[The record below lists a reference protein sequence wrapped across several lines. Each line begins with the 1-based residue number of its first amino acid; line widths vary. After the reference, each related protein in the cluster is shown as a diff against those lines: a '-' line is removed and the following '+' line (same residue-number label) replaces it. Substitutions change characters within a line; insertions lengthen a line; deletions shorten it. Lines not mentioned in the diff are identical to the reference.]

1 MVSQECTVIKKNQK
15 YDNQYE
21 FKKKETYS
29 MNIALLLSGGKGL
42 RIGGEVPKQYIDVKG
57 VPIIFYSLRTL
68 IKHPLIDAVWIVA
81 EEEYKGLIENSIEK
95 IVSDER
101 LSENGTSL
109 KNEALSEDKDTVSV
123 KFRGFSTPGKNRQES
138 ILNGLR
144 DIRKYAEDADKILVH
159 DAARPFISDELI
171 TECFRAIE
179 GADDAESVATSRN
192 GGSIRKSDEPKH
204 DGVLPVLPMK
214 DTVYICNK
222 ENKITSLIDRSTVFR
237 GQAPELFVFGKYYE
251 ANLNLSDDIEKINGS
266 TEPAILEGMDIVTIE
281 GDEENFKITTS
292 EDLARM
298 NNIMEK
304 YIAEERM

>member
-1 MVSQECTVIKKNQK
+1 
-15 YDNQYE
+15 
-21 FKKKETYS
+21 

-57 VPIIFYSLRTL
+57 VPIISYSLRTL

-81 EEEYKGLIENSIEK
+81 EEEYKELIENSIEK

-101 LSENGTSL
+101 LSENGTSF

-179 GADDAESVATSRN
+179 E
-192 GGSIRKSDEPKH
+192 H

-251 ANLNLSDDIEKINGS
+251 ANLNLGDDIEKINGS